1 MYGTARHD
9 QIVGTDG
16 DDHLWGG
23 NGNDTFRGM
32 GGEDEMYGEAGND
45 LFIFGTSQSAF
56 VDGGQGKW
64 TDIINM
70 TDQSMNLTGHYD
82 GGWTAQ
88 VESEIVTVTDPNQHG
103 VLDNLHNASGTI
115 TFTSTGDTIQ
125 FQNID
130 KIEW

>member
-1 MYGTARHD
+1 MRND
-9 QIVGTDG
+9 QMVGTEG

-23 NGNDTFRGM
+23 RGDDTFRGE
-32 GGEDEMYGEAGND
+32 GGDDVMYGEAGND
-45 LFIFGTSQSAF
+45 LFIFGSAQSAF
-56 VDGGQGKW
+56 VDGGQAGKW
-64 TDIINM
+64 TDIIDM
-70 TDQSMNLTGHYD
+70 TDQSLNLTGQYD

-88 VESEIVTVTDPNQHG
+88 VENEMVSVTDPNQHG

-115 TFTSTGDTIQ
+115 TFTGSGEVIQ